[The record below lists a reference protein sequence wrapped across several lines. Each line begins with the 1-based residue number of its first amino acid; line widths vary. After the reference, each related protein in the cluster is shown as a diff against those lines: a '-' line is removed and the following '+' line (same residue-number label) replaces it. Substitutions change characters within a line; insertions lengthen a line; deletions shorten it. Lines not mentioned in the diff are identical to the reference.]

1 MQPHILVPEY
11 SWHEHVV
18 CGVAEQSTSP
28 CVCVSCDA
36 KVLIVHKYTQEL
48 NTQLQLTAYL
58 SRHVRILC
66 LFVVVTGKECG
77 TVWRW
82 VVLVVVPYQPV
93 LVPWPNQLLFYCTT
107 VEPRK

>member
-1 MQPHILVPEY
+1 MNTINLSTLCGYSSTNRYYYMYVHVRVCNRISSCQEC

-48 NTQLQLTAYL
+48 NTQLQ
-58 SRHVRILC
+58 
-66 LFVVVTGKECG
+66 
-77 TVWRW
+77 
-82 VVLVVVPYQPV
+82 Q
-93 LVPWPNQLLFYCTT
+93 
-107 VEPRK
+107 

>member
-36 KVLIVHKYTQEL
+36 KVLIIHKYTQEL

-58 SRHVRILC
+58 SQHVRILC

-77 TVWRW
+77 TA
-82 VVLVVVPYQPV
+82 
-93 LVPWPNQLLFYCTT
+93 
-107 VEPRK
+107 